1 MKTNAVGFRYW
12 LLTGAAVLAACA
24 VGFFSAR
31 ITNPVSEPAA
41 SVEPA
46 KEAQTNSV
54 QVRPADLAAMGI
66 ATETVV
72 TGSLSAEIVG
82 PATVDAEIRGEG
94 VMTAHVSGTVIGI
107 TKRLGDQVKTGEVLA
122 IVESREAATMAAQRD
137 IAQSKVALAR
147 STAAREKE
155 LFDKLVTP
163 RQDLERAQSELEAAE
178 AELRRAQAAME
189 AEHVTGDGKAVSVV
203 SPLSGAVTSRTA
215 ALGLFVRPE
224 TELFR
229 VSDARFIDVD
239 VAVTAIDAQRI
250 AVGDQARVLTRSGAS
265 LRAVVRSVTPTVNEQ
280 TRSATVVLDPLPGQ
294 PSLTPGEVVQ
304 AIITPKNAA
313 AAGFVVPEDAV
324 QNVGGR
330 NVVFIRSANGF
341 RVQPVAVGARGA
353 GRVTILS
360 GLNAGDT
367 VATTNAFYLKAEL
380 NKGAGED
387 Q

>member
-1 MKTNAVGFRYW
+1 MKTNMVGFRF
-12 LLTGAAVLAACA
+12 LLVTGGVALAGCA
-24 VGFFSAR
+24 IGFFSAR

-41 SVEPA
+41 NVEPA
-46 KEAQTNSV
+46 KEAQANSV
-54 QVRPADLAAMGI
+54 QVKPADLAAMGI
-66 ATETVV
+66 VTETVAS
-72 TGSLSAEIVG
+72 GSLSTEIIG
-82 PATVDAEIRGEG
+82 PATVDAEIRGEA

-137 IAQSKVALAR
+137 IAQSKLALAR
-147 STAAREKE
+147 SAAAREKE

-178 AELRRAQAAME
+178 VELRRAQAAIE
-189 AEHVTGDGKAVSVV
+189 AEHVTRDGRAVAIV

-229 VSDARFIDVD
+229 VSDPQFIDVD
-239 VAVTAIDAQRI
+239 AAVSAIDAQRI
-250 AVGDQARVLTRSGAS
+250 RVGDPARILTQSGTSIGAI
-265 LRAVVRSVTPTVNEQ
+265 VRSVTPTVNEQ
-280 TRSATVVLDPLPGQ
+280 TRSATVVLDPLPDQ
-294 PSLTPGEVVQ
+294 PPLTPGEVLQ
-304 AIITPKNAA
+304 AIITPKNTAP
-313 AAGFVVPEDAV
+313 AGVIVPEDAV

-330 NVVFIRSANGF
+330 NVVFVRSANGF
-341 RVQPVAVGARGA
+341 RVQPVTVGARGA

-367 VATTNAFYLKAEL
+367 VAAANAFFLKAEL

-387 Q
+387 P